1 MMDKLTEH
9 HCSRLHPHR
18 STFMVG
24 AILFAWATCF
34 HTPVGAEVIQIPV
47 GQQAPELRDLP
58 RPSRGMS
65 QDAVLARF
73 GEPLSLTRPV
83 GQPPIS
89 KWHYA
94 DFTVYFESAVVIH
107 SVLTHKPKYP
117 ELLNE

>member
-1 MMDKLTEH
+1 MVKQTERH
-9 HCSRLHPHR
+9 FSFLFRQR
-18 STFMVG
+18 SAPMVG
-24 AILFAWATCF
+24 AVLFALATGSYA
-34 HTPVGAEVIQIPV
+34 PAGAEVIPIPV

-58 RPSRGMS
+58 RPTRGMS
-65 QDAVLARF
+65 QDAVLTRF

-94 DFTVYFESAVVIH
+94 DFTVYFESSVVIH
-107 SVLTHKPKYP
+107 SVLMHKPKYP

>member
-1 MMDKLTEH
+1 MMGKPIEH
-9 HCSRLHPHR
+9 RSTCLHLHR
-18 STFMVG
+18 STFMVVVV
-24 AILFAWATCF
+24 LSVWASGF
-34 HTPVGAEVIQIPV
+34 YAPAGAEVIQIPV

-58 RPSRGMS
+58 RPTRGMS

-89 KWHYA
+89 KWRYA
-94 DFTVYFESAVVIH
+94 DFTIYFESSVVIH
-107 SVLTHKPKYP
+107 SVLTHTPKHP